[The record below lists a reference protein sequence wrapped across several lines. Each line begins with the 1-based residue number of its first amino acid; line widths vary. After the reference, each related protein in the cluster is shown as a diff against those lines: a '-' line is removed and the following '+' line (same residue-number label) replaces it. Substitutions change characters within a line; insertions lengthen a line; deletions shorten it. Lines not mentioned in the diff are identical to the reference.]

1 MTHVVCITGGIGS
14 GKSTVCKYI
23 EQRGYPVYY
32 SDTRAKELM
41 EHDDQIREQL
51 IALFGP
57 TIYTDSEELNRSEL
71 ARHIFNNP
79 DLKQSLESIVH
90 PRVHEDFV
98 QWSNSQ
104 TSNLLFKESPLA
116 LEIGDQSCQTI
127 LVVHADAELRI
138 SRVLIRNSD
147 WTREDVEAR
156 MRTQISDEQRLN
168 LAHQILDNSSTPE
181 VLQEKLDQ
189 LLTKWS

>member
-1 MTHVVCITGGIGS
+1 MNHVVCITGGIGS

-41 EHDDQIREQL
+41 EHDHQIREQI
-51 IALFGP
+51 IAVFGP

-71 ARHIFNNP
+71 ARHIFNDP

-98 QWSNSQ
+98 QWRNAQ
-104 TSNLLFKESPLA
+104 TSHLLFKESPLA
-116 LEIGDQSCQTI
+116 LEIDDKSCQTI
-127 LVVHADAELRI
+127 LVVHAEAELRI
-138 SRVLIRNSD
+138 SRVLSRNSN
-147 WTREDVEAR
+147 WSREDVKAR
-156 MRTQISDEQRLN
+156 MRNQLSDEQRLQ
-168 LAHQILDNSSTPE
+168 LAHHVLDNSGTPE
-181 VLQEKLDQ
+181 ALREKLDQ
-189 LLTKWS
+189 LLTKWI

>member
-1 MTHVVCITGGIGS
+1 MNHVVCITGGIGS

-41 EHDDQIREQL
+41 EHDHQVREQL
-51 IALFGP
+51 IAVFGP
-57 TIYTDSEELNRSEL
+57 TIYTDSEELNRPEL
-71 ARHIFNNP
+71 ARHIFNHP

-98 QWSNSQ
+98 QWSNAQ

-116 LEIGDQSCQTI
+116 LEIGDQSCKTI
-127 LVVHADAELRI
+127 VVVHAEAELRI

-156 MRTQISDEQRLN
+156 MRNQISDEQRLN

-181 VLQEKLDQ
+181 ALQEKLDQ

>member
-41 EHDDQIREQL
+41 EHDHQIREQI
-51 IALFGP
+51 IAVFGP

-71 ARHIFNNP
+71 ARHIFNDP
-79 DLKQSLESIVH
+79 DLKESLESIVH

-98 QWSNSQ
+98 QWSTAQ
-104 TSNLLFKESPLA
+104 TSMLLFKESPLA
-116 LEIGDQSCQTI
+116 LEIDDQSCQTI
-127 LVVHADAELRI
+127 VVVHAEAELRI
-138 SRVLIRNSD
+138 SRVLGRNSD
-147 WTREDVEAR
+147 WTREEVEAR
-156 MRTQISDEQRLN
+156 MRNQLPDEQRLR
-168 LAHQILDNSSTPE
+168 LAHEVLDNSSTPE
-181 VLQEKLDQ
+181 ALQEKLDQ

>member
-1 MTHVVCITGGIGS
+1 MNHVVCITGGIGS

-41 EHDDQIREQL
+41 EHDHQIREQL
-51 IALFGP
+51 IAVFGP
-57 TIYTDSEELNRSEL
+57 SIYTDSEELNRPEL
-71 ARHIFNNP
+71 ARHIFNHP

-98 QWSNSQ
+98 QWSNAQ

-127 LVVHADAELRI
+127 VVVHAEAELRI

-156 MRTQISDEQRLN
+156 MRNQISDEQRLN

-181 VLQEKLDQ
+181 ALQEKLDQ

>member
-1 MTHVVCITGGIGS
+1 MNHVVCITGGIGS

-41 EHDDQIREQL
+41 EHDHQIREQL
-51 IALFGP
+51 IAVFGP

-71 ARHIFNNP
+71 ARHIFNDP

-98 QWSNSQ
+98 QWSNAQ

-127 LVVHADAELRI
+127 VVIHAEAELRI

-156 MRTQISDEQRLN
+156 MRNQISDEQRLN
-168 LAHQILDNSSTPE
+168 LAHQILDNSSTTE
-181 VLQEKLDQ
+181 ALQEKLDQ

>member
-1 MTHVVCITGGIGS
+1 MNHVVCITGGIGS

-41 EHDDQIREQL
+41 EHDHQIREQL
-51 IALFGP
+51 IAVFGP
-57 TIYTDSEELNRSEL
+57 SIYTDSEELNRPEL
-71 ARHIFNNP
+71 ARHIFNHP
-79 DLKQSLESIVH
+79 DLKESLESIVH

-98 QWSNSQ
+98 QWSNAQ

-127 LVVHADAELRI
+127 VVVHAEAELRI

-156 MRTQISDEQRLN
+156 MRNQISDEQRLN

-181 VLQEKLDQ
+181 ALQEKLDQ

>member
-41 EHDDQIREQL
+41 EHDHQIREQL

-71 ARHIFNNP
+71 ARHIFNSP

-98 QWSNSQ
+98 QWNNAQ

-127 LVVHADAELRI
+127 VVVHAEAELRI

-156 MRTQISDEQRLN
+156 MRNQISDEQRLQ
-168 LAHQILDNSSTPE
+168 LAHQVLDNSSTPE
-181 VLQEKLDQ
+181 ALQEKLDQ

>member
-1 MTHVVCITGGIGS
+1 MNHVVCITGGIGS

-41 EHDDQIREQL
+41 EHDHQIREQL
-51 IALFGP
+51 IAVFGP
-57 TIYTDSEELNRSEL
+57 TIYTDSEELNRPEL
-71 ARHIFNNP
+71 ARHIFNHP

-98 QWSNSQ
+98 QWSNAQ

-127 LVVHADAELRI
+127 VVIHAEAELRI

-156 MRTQISDEQRLN
+156 MRNQISDEQRLN
-168 LAHQILDNSSTPE
+168 LAHQILDNSSTTE
-181 VLQEKLDQ
+181 ALQEKLDQ

>member
-41 EHDDQIREQL
+41 EHDHQIREQL
-51 IALFGP
+51 ITVFGP

-71 ARHIFNNP
+71 ARHIFNDP

-98 QWSNSQ
+98 QWSNAQ

-127 LVVHADAELRI
+127 VVVHAEAELRI

-156 MRTQISDEQRLN
+156 MRNQISDEQRLQ
-168 LAHQILDNSSTPE
+168 LAHQVLDNSSTPE
-181 VLQEKLDQ
+181 ALQEKLDQ

>member
-41 EHDDQIREQL
+41 EHDHQIREQI
-51 IALFGP
+51 IAVFGP

-71 ARHIFNNP
+71 ARHIFNDP

-98 QWSNSQ
+98 QWSKAQ
-104 TSNLLFKESPLA
+104 TSQLLFKESPLA

-127 LVVHADAELRI
+127 VVVHAEVELRI

-156 MRTQISDEQRLN
+156 MRNQISDEQRLQ
-168 LAHQILDNSSTPE
+168 LAHQVLDNSSTPE
-181 VLQEKLDQ
+181 ALQEKLDQ

>member
-1 MTHVVCITGGIGS
+1 MNHVVCITGGIGS

-41 EHDDQIREQL
+41 EHDHQIREQL
-51 IALFGP
+51 IAVFGP
-57 TIYTDSEELNRSEL
+57 TIYTDSEELNRPEL
-71 ARHIFNNP
+71 ARHIFNHP
-79 DLKQSLESIVH
+79 DLKESLESIVH

-98 QWSNSQ
+98 QWSNAQ

-116 LEIGDQSCQTI
+116 LEIGDQSCKTI
-127 LVVHADAELRI
+127 VVVHAEAELRI

-156 MRTQISDEQRLN
+156 MRNQISDEQRLN

-181 VLQEKLDQ
+181 ALQEKLDQ

>member
-1 MTHVVCITGGIGS
+1 MNHVVCITGGIGS

-41 EHDDQIREQL
+41 EHDHQIREQL
-51 IALFGP
+51 IAVFGP
-57 TIYTDSEELNRSEL
+57 TIYTDSEELNRPEL
-71 ARHIFNNP
+71 ARHIFNHP

-90 PRVHEDFV
+90 PRVHEDFM
-98 QWSNSQ
+98 QWSNAQ

-127 LVVHADAELRI
+127 VVVHAEAELRI

-156 MRTQISDEQRLN
+156 MRNQISDEQRLN
-168 LAHQILDNSSTPE
+168 LAQQILDNSSTPE
-181 VLQEKLDQ
+181 ALQEKLDQ

>member
-41 EHDDQIREQL
+41 EHDHQIREQI
-51 IALFGP
+51 IAVFGP

-71 ARHIFNNP
+71 ARHIFNDP

-98 QWSNSQ
+98 QWSKDQ
-104 TSNLLFKESPLA
+104 TSQLLFKESPLA

-127 LVVHADAELRI
+127 VVVHAEVELRI

-147 WTREDVEAR
+147 WIREDVEAR
-156 MRTQISDEQRLN
+156 MRNQISDEQRLQ
-168 LAHQILDNSSTPE
+168 LAHQVLDNSSTPE
-181 VLQEKLDQ
+181 ALQEKLDQ